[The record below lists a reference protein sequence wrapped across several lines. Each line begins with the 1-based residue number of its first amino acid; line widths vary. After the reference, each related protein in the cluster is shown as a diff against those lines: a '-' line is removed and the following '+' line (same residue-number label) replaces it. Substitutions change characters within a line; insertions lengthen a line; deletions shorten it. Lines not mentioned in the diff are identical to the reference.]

1 MSNLD
6 RGFLAGDHRYD
17 VKVTLFNAVTEED
30 VRKAVKLK
38 GNFALQ
44 RKPLK

>member
-30 VRKAVKLK
+30 LRKAVKLT
-38 GNFALQ
+38 GSSAMQ
-44 RKPLK
+44 RKLLK